1 MVLSTS
7 DRPDPEPSQP
17 KVCAIES
24 PQAYP
29 DIEVKV
35 SVGYRLDVEAYSR
48 YGGHYFA
55 DLGNCVR

>member
-17 KVCAIES
+17 KFCAIGS
-24 PQAYP
+24 PKAYP

-35 SVGYRLDVEAYSR
+35 LVGHRLDVEAYSR
-48 YGGHYFA
+48 YGGHYFT
-55 DLGNCVR
+55 DLGSRVR